1 MNRSNHSRS
10 IQSRLNNPR
19 SKTIRS
25 KQTGLIPVITGSAAV
40 FLLSGMLH
48 SQIATANDVDWSSYN
63 RETIEQDILPA
74 YARFAEQTKIL
85 ESTTAALCA
94 STDAEHINLAR
105 EAFIA
110 AQNAWQGISSVQF
123 GPVQFLMR
131 NYSIQYWPDRKSIGR
146 RQLQSALEMPADT
159 RFDQEFFHQASVS
172 IKGFPALE
180 QLLFSESAL
189 AKLNRQGVDCNL
201 TAAIAANVHTMAQG
215 IYSDWQNSKEDMLSA
230 DNSGDDDES
239 TSDVPELSVN
249 LMKSLVEP
257 IELIRDTKLLAVLGR
272 GPDATYAHRAE
283 SWLSEQSLAN
293 IRTNLDAAYALYKGE
308 SAGLDQ
314 LLVSQGHGEIAKQ
327 IEADFA
333 ELNNQLEPMGDS
345 LVAALETH
353 YNDLKTLTLTLR
365 KLDDSLNSAMQ
376 VLGVQLGFNSRDGD

>member
-1 MNRSNHSRS
+1 MN
-10 IQSRLNNPR
+10 
-19 SKTIRS
+19 RS
-25 KQTGLIPVITGSAAV
+25 KQTGLIPVITGAGAM
-40 FLLSGMLH
+40 FLLSGVLH

-74 YARFAEQTKIL
+74 YARFAEQTEAL
-85 ESTTAALCA
+85 QSTTAALCSA
-94 STDAEHINLAR
+94 ADAEHLQQAQD
-105 EAFIA
+105 AFIA
-110 AQNAWQGISSVQF
+110 AQNAWQGISAVQF

-146 RQLQSALEMPADT
+146 RQLQSTLQMPADT
-159 RFDQEFFHQASVS
+159 QFDQEFFHQASVS

-180 QLLFSESAL
+180 QLLFSEDAL
-189 AKLNRQGVDCNL
+189 DKLNREGVDCRL
-201 TAAIAANVHTMAQG
+201 TAAIATNVNEMAQG
-215 IYSDWQNSKEDMLSA
+215 IYSDWQSSSEEMLSQE
-230 DNSGDDDES
+230 SSSDDDEES
-239 TSDVPELSVN
+239 SSDVPELSVN

-272 GPDATYAHRAE
+272 GAEATYPHRAE

-293 IRTNLDAAYALYKGE
+293 IRTNLDAAHALYTGE

-314 LLVSQGHGEIAKQ
+314 MLRAQGHGEIADQ

-333 ELNNQLEPMGDS
+333 QLNKELEPLGDS

-353 YNDLKTLTLTLR
+353 YDELKTLTASLR
-365 KLDDSLNSAMQ
+365 KLDESLNSAMQ